1 MVMRDV
7 GLATGS
13 WARWV
18 RDILLAEILGIAL
31 ASMAVGAVV
40 GEARIWPRGWW
51 MPVAIAAMLAV
62 VLLSFILPVV
72 IEPLFNTFTPL
83 PAGELRGA
91 LLDLAHRDGVPVK
104 DVLVADASKRTSAL
118 NAYVSGLGPTR
129 RIVVNDTLIDRGKD
143 DEVVAVVAHELGHV
157 VARDVLFGT
166 LAGACASAL
175 AVFAVAIMLQ
185 SPAVLSWGHATGASD
200 PAVAG
205 LLITLTVW
213 ISFLASPLTN
223 GVSRRIE
230 RQADQH
236 SFDLIEDQQAMVRMH
251 QSLAVHNLATLAP
264 KPLRYLWFASHP
276 TSPERIKAARLHAIH
291 AARVNPVSG
300 W

>member
-1 MVMRDV
+1 
-7 GLATGS
+7 
-13 WARWV
+13 
-18 RDILLAEILGIAL
+18 
-31 ASMAVGAVV
+31 
-40 GEARIWPRGWW
+40 